1 MNYKALVDKTLTAEI
16 VPHSLQV
23 YKEGVRIM
31 IVHEDTLKGLNE
43 ILEYVKGDKSKA
55 RSMAVAIADE
65 EIDEVRGNTEEY
77 R

>member
-1 MNYKALVDKTLTAEI
+1 
-16 VPHSLQV
+16 
-23 YKEGVRIM
+23 M
-31 IVHEDTLKGLNE
+31 IVHEDTLQGLNE

-65 EIDEVRGNTEEY
+65 EINEVRGNTEEY